1 MPSLTAEAA
10 QRQAAPIRERSSHK
24 LSRYGQDRQSK
35 NMDMDKPNGGR
46 ALALILLTMVA
57 MIAVIAGLAIW
68 ASG

>member
-1 MPSLTAEAA
+1 
-10 QRQAAPIRERSSHK
+10 
-24 LSRYGQDRQSK
+24 
-35 NMDMDKPNGGR
+35 MDMDKPNGGR